1 MCCPRC
7 NSYNVTSGGGGGT
20 WICMD
25 CNHHF
30 QRGYTPHGGTPA
42 PVALVAVVVRL

>member
-1 MCCPRC
+1 MACPKC
-7 NSYNVTSGGGGGT
+7 YSTNVTSGGMSGQ

-30 QRGYTPHGGTPA
+30 QRGYTPHGGTLAPAVPEPA
-42 PVALVAVVVRL
+42 PKM